1 MKIIKE
7 KKVVNKDIKLPLLV
21 EIISSFFYVGF
32 IKKAS
37 GTIGSL
43 FALIFLAIPGFY
55 NINVLF
61 IFVVVS
67 FTLGIITSQIMM
79 QKYGDDPSVVVID
92 EVSGLWIAFFL
103 MSIFGIELNY
113 INAIMTF
120 FFFRVFDIIKIL
132 PAKYFDNIKNG
143 YGIMM
148 DDIIAGIYSGILV
161 ILIEKI
167 IL

>member
-37 GTIGSL
+37 GTFGSL

-55 NINVLF
+55 NTYVLF
-61 IFVVVS
+61 IFVMVS
-67 FTLGIITSQIMM
+67 FILGIITSQIMM
-79 QKYGDDPSVVVID
+79 QKYGDDPSVVIID

-103 MSIFGIELNY
+103 MSIFGIELNF